1 MKKFLKYEL
10 QSVAGMVGI
19 SVYIL
24 ADTFFISVYA
34 GADGLAMLNLVLP
47 VYGVIYAIGS
57 MIGIGSATRYG
68 INRAKG
74 EDTGDYFLQSVFWC
88 IFFSI
93 PFMLTGFLAPQ
104 KFLGLLGADAKLAA
118 LGKSYLR
125 IILTASPLFMAN
137 YTFTA
142 FARNDQATSVA
153 MTASIAGSLFNIVF
167 DYILMFPCGLGLAG
181 AALATAV
188 CPAVTMSICGVHYLG
203 RKNTVGFHWKRP
215 CFLHLISCCKLG
227 ISAFVGEISSAVI
240 TIVFNMLILGIAGNT
255 GVAAYGVI
263 ANMSAVAMSI
273 FNGLAQ
279 GVQPLISEN
288 YGKNHFDR
296 AKKLLKMGLCASLV
310 MELAI
315 VSGVWAK
322 TDALIAVFNSEHNT
336 ALLSYAHV
344 GLRLYFLGFL
354 FAGINIM
361 LVAYFSAVDN
371 AKTAIAGSVSRGAVA
386 IVVCA
391 VLFAKLFGLNGVWI
405 SFLGSEMITC
415 LLICGLARTGIAGKC

>member
-1 MKKFLKYEL
+1 MR
-10 QSVAGMVGI
+10 VMG
-19 SVYIL
+19 
-24 ADTFFISVYA
+24 ADT
-34 GADGLAMLNLVLP
+34 
-47 VYGVIYAIGS
+47 VIES
-57 MIGIGSATRYG
+57 IGIPYTR
-68 INRAKG
+68 IVLCF
-74 EDTGDYFLQSVFWC
+74 TP
-88 IFFSI
+88 FF
-93 PFMLTGFLAPQ
+93 M
-104 KFLGLLGADAKLAA
+104 
-118 LGKSYLR
+118 
-125 IILTASPLFMAN
+125 MN
-137 YTFTA
+137 YAFTA
-142 FARNDQATSVA
+142 FVRNDNAPHIAMAATLLS
-153 MTASIAGSLFNIVF
+153 SLFNIVF

-215 CFLHLISCCKLG
+215 CFSHLISCCKLG

-322 TDALIAVFNSEHNT
+322 TDALIAVFNSEHNA
-336 ALLSYAHV
+336 ALLRYAHV

>member
-1 MKKFLKYEL
+1 
-10 QSVAGMVGI
+10 
-19 SVYIL
+19 
-24 ADTFFISVYA
+24 
-34 GADGLAMLNLVLP
+34 
-47 VYGVIYAIGS
+47 
-57 MIGIGSATRYG
+57 
-68 INRAKG
+68 
-74 EDTGDYFLQSVFWC
+74 
-88 IFFSI
+88 
-93 PFMLTGFLAPQ
+93 
-104 KFLGLLGADAKLAA
+104 
-118 LGKSYLR
+118 
-125 IILTASPLFMAN
+125 
-137 YTFTA
+137 
-142 FARNDQATSVA
+142 
-153 MTASIAGSLFNIVF
+153 
-167 DYILMFPCGLGLAG
+167 
-181 AALATAV
+181 
-188 CPAVTMSICGVHYLG
+188 
-203 RKNTVGFHWKRP
+203 
-215 CFLHLISCCKLG
+215 
-227 ISAFVGEISSAVI
+227 
-240 TIVFNMLILGIAGNT
+240 MLILGIAGNT

-336 ALLSYAHV
+336 ALLRYAHV

>member
-74 EDTGDYFLQSVFWC
+74 EDTGDYFLQSFFFS
-88 IFFSI
+88 ILFSI

-104 KFLGLLGADAKLAA
+104 KFLGLLGADAKL
-118 LGKSYLR
+118 
-125 IILTASPLFMAN
+125 
-137 YTFTA
+137 
-142 FARNDQATSVA
+142 
-153 MTASIAGSLFNIVF
+153 
-167 DYILMFPCGLGLAG
+167 

-215 CFLHLISCCKLG
+215 CFSHLISCCKLG

-336 ALLSYAHV
+336 ALLRYAHV